1 MQVYVN
7 PYHTLY
13 TKSTTVDLT
22 QSIAGYSDLE
32 KFERSMVNLMIA
44 SRGIGLAA
52 NQIGITKR
60 FFVIGYE
67 SFDVFKKPV
76 ILWNPLIVRSSEETV
91 EDVEGCLSF
100 PEVVVQVTRN
110 HKIKAKWYTEHG
122 KLKEDI
128 FVGYDAVCFQ
138 HEIDHLDGIT
148 FDQHV
153 SPMVWKEAV
162 EKAKKKF
169 LNFTPLMHPSEAT

>member
-22 QSIAGYSDLE
+22 QNIAGYTDLE

-44 SRGIGLAA
+44 SKGIGLAA

-60 FFVIGYE
+60 FFAIGYE
-67 SFDVFKKPV
+67 SFDVFQKPV
-76 ILWNPLIVRSSEETV
+76 ILWNPSIVRSSEEIV

-100 PEVVVQVTRN
+100 PGIWVKVKRPKKVTVRWQN
-110 HKIKAKWYTEHG
+110 
-122 KLKEDI
+122 LKGETLMQHLDGI
-128 FVGYDAVCFQ
+128 ESKCFQ
-138 HEIDHLDGIT
+138 HELDHIDGIT
-148 FDQHV
+148 FNTKV
-153 SPMVWKEAV
+153 SKLKWDM
-162 EKAKKKF
+162 AKKK
-169 LNFTPLMHPSEAT
+169 AYK